1 MLETLDENIDQGG
14 RGLGSSEADFRRRR
28 TPPEKSIAQSGRVN
42 GFIKQHQ
49 KGTIQ

>member
-1 MLETLDENIDQGG
+1 MPETLDENIDQVG

-28 TPPEKSIAQSGRVN
+28 APPEKNIAQSGRVN

-49 KGTIQ
+49 IGTIQ